1 MFNYFTI
8 EHKNIQNMD
17 SDHEEDRSTMVTE
30 LEVVED
36 IEEEEQIEV
45 EAIPL
50 D

>member
-1 MFNYFTI
+1 MFHYFTI
-8 EHKNIQNMD
+8 EHKNLRIMNY
-17 SDHEEDRSTMVTE
+17 DHEEDRSTMVTE